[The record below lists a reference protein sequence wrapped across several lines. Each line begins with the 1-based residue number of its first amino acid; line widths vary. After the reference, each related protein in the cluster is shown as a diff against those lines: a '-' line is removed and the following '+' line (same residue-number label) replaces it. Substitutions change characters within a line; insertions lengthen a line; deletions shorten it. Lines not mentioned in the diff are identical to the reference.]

1 MLIIGATVNGVTL
14 NSDGSYSM
22 YYENEKEVT
31 LTFSANGYIS
41 KSYTLTKDDLNGTP
55 YKLDVTLS
63 LAEAQITGTCN
74 VDGVKVYLEG
84 DPNVYTYTENG
95 TYSISVP
102 TSSNAYLIFEKDGYK
117 TVRKGFG
124 MAALIGAA
132 NQGTAITYNVVME
145 AN

>member
-1 MLIIGATVNGVTL
+1 MKRTDKTQEVWKRG
-14 NSDGSYSM
+14 YF
-22 YYENEKEVT
+22 ENEKEVT
-31 LTFSANGYIS
+31 LTFSANGYIT
-41 KSYTLTKDDLNGTP
+41 KTYNLTKDDLNGSP
-55 YKLDVTLS
+55 YKLNVTLS

-74 VDGVKVYLEG
+74 VDGVKVYLES
-84 DPNVYTYTENG
+84 DPTVYTYTENG

-124 MAALIGAA
+124 VAALIGAA
-132 NQGTAITYNVVME
+132 NQGTSITYNVVME

>member
-1 MLIIGATVNGVTL
+1 
-14 NSDGSYSM
+14 M

-41 KSYTLTKDDLNGTP
+41 KSFTLTKDDLNGTP

-74 VDGVKVYLEG
+74 VDGVKVYLES

-95 TYSISVP
+95 TY
-102 TSSNAYLIFEKDGYK
+102 
-117 TVRKGFG
+117 
-124 MAALIGAA
+124 
-132 NQGTAITYNVVME
+132 
-145 AN
+145 